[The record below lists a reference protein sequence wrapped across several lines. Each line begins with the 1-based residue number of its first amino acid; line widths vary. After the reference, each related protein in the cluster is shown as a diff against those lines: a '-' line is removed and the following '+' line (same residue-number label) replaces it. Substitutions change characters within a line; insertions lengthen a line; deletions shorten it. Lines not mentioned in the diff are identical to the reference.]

1 MSREKTK
8 ESLLH
13 YLHDDQVRVIALK
26 GLWGTGKTH
35 LWEEVKSGFP
45 AMNENS
51 HLYASCF
58 GVESVEHIK
67 STLFQSS
74 LGKKSE
80 ALSGLK
86 RYAGAAIDVTEKLA
100 AKWLP
105 GGEGLATL
113 MGSVSGLVQATLID
127 NVLHDRLIVLDDIER
142 RSDGLPVE
150 ALLGFIDLLK
160 RNNCKILIILNEEPI
175 EKSHLDDWRT
185 LKEKCVD
192 REIALLTTAGEAAD
206 MGLSPDVPLR
216 LAIRGALIKHAVTN
230 IRVVQRIDRVVSTLL
245 EGKTE
250 LQGVVEEEL
259 LPAIVLLTALNFN
272 AVPGGPNLDLLV
284 AEWTAWCMQ
293 GNYVGEKSKSP
304 TAAAAFALHA
314 KLSRDIDFLNLV
326 VKHLL
331 TGHRLQDEFDLLF
344 KARQKQAASTAAEAA
359 AIKYIESVYFDPD
372 MNDQDFIALAE
383 RYQSAWQ
390 QLSADKISAIAIDL
404 EKRGADQ
411 LASEIVE
418 QWAQRR
424 RGRPQLW
431 LSSLHPVDN
440 MHPIVKD
447 TLIDG
452 NRQLSSPPTLLQAV
466 KNVCSGGW
474 NPADE
479 QVINGVSENDMV
491 RAICQV
497 DREGFSSFVYFYH
510 REITNPLPRAETKG
524 IFAAGVAT
532 FLKAARR
539 IVDENTSPRR
549 VELLQLHFGE
559 HLRKPGI

>member
-1 MSREKTK
+1 MSRETTK

-13 YLHDDQVRVIALK
+13 YLHDNQVRVIALK

-35 LWEEVKSGFP
+35 LWEEVKSQFP
-45 AMNENS
+45 AKNENI

-58 GVESVEHIK
+58 GVESVEQIK

-185 LKEKCVD
+185 LKEKCLD

-206 MGLSPDVPLR
+206 MGLSQNVPLR

-230 IRVVQRIDRVVSTLL
+230 IRVVQRIDRVVSSIL

-293 GNYVGEKSKSP
+293 GNYAGEKSKSP

-314 KLSRDIDFLNLV
+314 KLTRDIDFLNLV

-344 KARQKQAASTAAEAA
+344 KARQRKTAASAAEAA
-359 AIKYIESVYFDPD
+359 AVKYIEDSYLDPD
-372 MNDQDFIALAE
+372 MSDRDFIGRASN
-383 RYQSAWQ
+383 YKDQWW
-390 QLSADKISAIAIDL
+390 QLSPDKISAIAIDL
-404 EKRGADQ
+404 EKRGAPD
-411 LASEIVE
+411 LASEIAN
-418 QWAQRR
+418 QWAYRR
-424 RGRPQLW
+424 RGKPQLW
-431 LSSLHPVDN
+431 LSSLYPVDN
-440 MHPIVKD
+440 MHPIVRE

-452 NRQLSSPPTLLQAV
+452 NQRLSLPPTLLEAIMHV
-466 KNVCSGGW
+466 SSGGW
-474 NPADE
+474 NPSDE

-491 RAICQV
+491 RAINETG
-497 DREGFSSFVYFYH
+497 REGFSSFVYFYN

-524 IFAAGVAT
+524 IFSAGVAT
-532 FLKAARR
+532 FIKAARR
-539 IVDENTSPRR
+539 IIDENTSPRR

-559 HLRKPGI
+559 HLRNPDI